1 MTKVIVY
8 VDGFNLYHA
17 LSDLNDNRLKWL
29 DLWSLSQ
36 SLIRDYQ
43 TLEAVKYF
51 SAYATWMPGRMK
63 RHQIYVAALEA
74 QGVTPVLGR
83 FKMKFVRCQANCRQ
97 QYVTHEEKE
106 TDVNIGVHLMADALR
121 DRFDTALVV
130 SADTDIAAAIS
141 HTLIE
146 APEKKILVA
155 APPGR
160 FGRAREMEPA
170 FEITKGKIR
179 GNLLPDTVQLS
190 DGKIINKPTQYG

>member
-1 MTKVIVY
+1 M
-8 VDGFNLYHA
+8 DGFNLYHA
-17 LSDLNDNRLKWL
+17 LNALKDNRLKWL

-51 SAYATWMPGRMK
+51 SAYATWMPDRMK
-63 RHQIYVAALEA
+63 RHRIYVAALEA
-74 QGVTPVLGR
+74 QGATPVLGR
-83 FKMKFVRCQANCRQ
+83 FKKKFVHCQAQCRQ

-121 DRFDTALVV
+121 DRFDTALVI

-141 HTLIE
+141 HTLSE
-146 APEKKILVA
+146 APEKKILVV

-160 FGRAREMEPA
+160 FGRARAMKPA

-179 GNLLPDTVQLS
+179 NNLLPNTIELS
-190 DGKIINKPTQYG
+190 DGTIISKPAQYS